1 MSDPF
6 ASAQDFSQYIGVP
19 LPTDLARMQMLLDLA
34 SATIRRY
41 CGQTLSPVDN
51 DVVTLEPIERDT
63 LVLPERP
70 VTAVSSVLI
79 NTVPSVVTTNYR
91 FTRAGLIHEL
101 SGLFWSFGATVT
113 YNHGYAESTDDYKA
127 IKGVC
132 LSAASR
138 AYTMNRA
145 ASDFTGLGS
154 ATFMGN
160 TLAETAGYAPEV
172 FLTQGEKMQ
181 LADLGKVL
189 VG

>member
-1 MSDPF
+1 MSDPL

-70 VTAVSSVLI
+70 VTAISSVLI

-101 SGLFWSFGATVT
+101 SGRFWSTGATVT
-113 YNHGYAESTDDYKA
+113 YNHGYAESTDEYKA

-138 AYTMNRA
+138 AYTLNKSG
-145 ASDFTGLGS
+145 ASEFLGQTIAES
-154 ATFMGN
+154 AGF
-160 TLAETAGYAPEV
+160 APEV
-172 FLTQGEKMQ
+172 FLTPGEKMQ

>member
-6 ASAQDFSQYIGVP
+6 ASAQDFSQYMGIT
-19 LPTDLARMQMLLDLA
+19 LPTDLARMQMMLELA
-34 SATIRRY
+34 SASIRRY

-51 DVVTLEPIERDT
+51 DVVVLEPIERDT

-79 NTVPSVVTTNYR
+79 NTIPSVVTTNYR

-101 SGLFWSFGATVT
+101 SGLFWSSGATVT
-113 YNHGYAESTDDYKA
+113 YNHGYAESTDEYKA

-132 LSAASR
+132 MAAASR
-138 AYTMNRA
+138 AYTLNERS
-145 ASDFTGLGS
+145 ASEFLGS
-154 ATFMGN
+154 
-160 TLAETAGYAPEV
+160 TLAESAGFSPEV
-172 FLTQGEKMQ
+172 FLTPGEKMQ
-181 LADLGKVL
+181 LADLGKVA